1 MLQWYSGTMFN
12 YMENI
17 VGFSREAFEEA
28 YNQGLKSDDNSDEM
42 NLTNRT
48 YERVVELESE
58 NNTIDM
64 IMVGFEKTIILYKE
78 GMYEIVR
85 MEKS

>member
-1 MLQWYSGTMFN
+1 MFN

-28 YNQGLKSDDNSDEM
+28 YNQGLKSDDRSVEM

-48 YERVVELESE
+48 YEQIVELESE
-58 NNTIDM
+58 NNSIEM
-64 IMVGFEKTIILYKE
+64 IMIGFEKSIILYGG
-78 GMYEIVR
+78 GMYEIIR

>member
-1 MLQWYSGTMFN
+1 MN

-28 YNQGLKSDDNSDEM
+28 YKQGLKSNDSSVEM

-48 YERVVELESE
+48 YDRVVELESE
-58 NNTIDM
+58 NNSIEM
-64 IMVGFEKTIILYKE
+64 IMVGFEKTIILYRG
-78 GMYEIVR
+78 GMYEIIR

>member
-1 MLQWYSGTMFN
+1 MFN

-28 YNQGLKSDDNSDEM
+28 YNQGLKSDDRSVEM

-48 YERVVELESE
+48 YEQIVELESE
-58 NNTIDM
+58 NNSIEM
-64 IMVGFEKTIILYKE
+64 IMIGFEKSIILYRG
-78 GMYEIVR
+78 GMYEIIR

>member
-1 MLQWYSGTMFN
+1 MN

-28 YNQGLKSDDNSDEM
+28 YKQGLKSDDRSVEM

-58 NNTIDM
+58 NNSIEM
-64 IMVGFEKTIILYKE
+64 IMVGFEKTIILYRGE
-78 GMYEIVR
+78 MYEIIR